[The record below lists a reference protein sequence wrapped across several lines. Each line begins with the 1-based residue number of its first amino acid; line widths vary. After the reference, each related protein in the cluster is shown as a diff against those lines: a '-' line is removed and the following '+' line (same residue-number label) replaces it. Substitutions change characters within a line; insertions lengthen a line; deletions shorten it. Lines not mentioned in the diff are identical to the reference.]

1 MVFAGDAT
9 ILRPNNACIAVS
21 VLMAARVLPAY
32 SLRLVGKDRIRL
44 PFRSTLIQCEWY
56 SRRRL
61 YGQISA
67 IENPSSMYGQIAET
81 CCVVLSRRCCPP
93 SFATCMD
100 KGQHGIVSIW
110 YPVTHIGLRAE
121 MYVVDSL
128 HMV

>member
-1 MVFAGDAT
+1 
-9 ILRPNNACIAVS
+9 
-21 VLMAARVLPAY
+21 MAARVLPAY

-44 PFRSTLIQCEWY
+44 PFQSTLIQCEWY